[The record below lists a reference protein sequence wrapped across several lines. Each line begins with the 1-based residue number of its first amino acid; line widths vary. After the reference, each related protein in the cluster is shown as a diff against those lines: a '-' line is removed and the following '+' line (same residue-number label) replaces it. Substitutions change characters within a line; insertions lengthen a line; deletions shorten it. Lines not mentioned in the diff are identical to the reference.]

1 MNETKK
7 PNLGQIAMGAAL
19 ALIAGP
25 VALFKAVE
33 IAFFLT
39 GVAPD
44 HWMTPSEP
52 TALPVS
58 VAVLIFAGL
67 AAAYGVRM
75 IVRELRP
82 PQA

>member
-7 PNLGQIAMGAAL
+7 PNLGQLAMGAAL

-33 IAFFLT
+33 LAFFFT

-44 HWMTPSEP
+44 RWITPAEP
-52 TALPVS
+52 TAMPVS
-58 VAVLIFAGL
+58 IVVLIFSGL

-75 IVRELRP
+75 IVRELKS